1 MMSGS
6 KATKAIVVGSGP
18 NGLAAAITLAKAGLQ
33 VSMYERN
40 VSIGGACAS
49 AELIKPGY
57 IHDVGS
63 AVHPLAIS
71 SPFFRNLSLKQYG
84 LEWTFPPSA
93 LAHPLDDGSAII
105 LNKSVKDS
113 AETLD
118 YTDRKAYQVLM
129 EPLVKRWEDLVD
141 NLMFFPRL
149 SFNHIRVMLRFG
161 KYALFSAHG
170 LAKNQ
175 FSGTRGRAL
184 FAGLG
189 VHSVMRMDTNASAAA
204 GLMLGIAAHASGWP
218 FPVGGSQKITDA
230 MAGYFSSL
238 GGEIITGFDIK
249 TIEQLPPHS
258 KLLLDITPLQFLHMA
273 NTFLP
278 EAYKNKLINYR
289 YGPGVFKMD
298 WILDGPIPWK
308 ASECL
313 TAGTV
318 HLGGQL
324 EEIIAAE
331 NEVWCGKHPAKPF
344 VLLSQPSLFDKSRI
358 NNSGHNVWAYCHVP
372 NGSTIDMTERIEAQI
387 ERFAPGFKE
396 RIVGR
401 KTASSNDLEQDN
413 PNCVGGDITGGKLSF
428 KRLVFPDISY
438 NTPIKNTFLCSSTV
452 PPGPGVHGMCGF
464 RAAQIA
470 LKT

>member
-1 MMSGS
+1 MMSSS
-6 KATKAIVVGSGP
+6 KPTNAIVVGSGP
-18 NGLAAAITLAKAGLQ
+18 NGLAAAITLAQAGIQ
-33 VSMYERN
+33 VSVYERN

-49 AELIKPGY
+49 AEFIKPGH
-57 IHDVGS
+57 IHDIGS
-63 AVHPLAIS
+63 SVHPLAIS
-71 SPFFRNLSLKQYG
+71 SPFFRKLSLKKYG
-84 LEWTFPPSA
+84 LEWKFPPTA
-93 LAHPLDDGSAII
+93 LAHPLDDGSAV
-105 LNKSVKDS
+105 LLKKSVKDS

-118 YTDRKAYQVLM
+118 PTDRKAYQVLM
-129 EPLVKRWEDLVD
+129 EPFVNRWEDMVD

-149 SFNHIRVMLRFG
+149 SFNHTLIMLRFG
-161 KYALFSAHG
+161 KHALFSANG

-189 VHSVMRMDTNASAAA
+189 VHSVMRMDTKASAAA
-204 GLMLGIAAHASGWP
+204 GLMLGIVAHASGWP
-218 FPVGGSQKITDA
+218 FPAGGSQKITDA

-238 GGEIITGFDIK
+238 GGKIIIGFDVQV
-249 TIEQLPPHS
+249 IEQLPPHS

-273 NTFLP
+273 DRFLP

-308 ASECL
+308 AGECL

-331 NEVWCGKHPAKPF
+331 DEVWHGKHPAKPF
-344 VLLSQPSLFDKSRI
+344 VLLSQPSLFDKSRV

-396 RIVGR
+396 RIMGR
-401 KTASSNDLEQDN
+401 KTASSSDLEKDN

-438 NTPIKNTFLCSSTV
+438 KTPIKNTFLCSSTV
-452 PPGPGVHGMCGF
+452 SPGPGVHGMCGF